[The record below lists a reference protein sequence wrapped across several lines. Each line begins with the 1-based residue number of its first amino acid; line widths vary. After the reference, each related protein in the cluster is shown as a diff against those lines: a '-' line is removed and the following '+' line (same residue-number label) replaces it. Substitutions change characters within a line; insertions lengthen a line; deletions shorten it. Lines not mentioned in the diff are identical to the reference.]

1 MQVLKEDIR
10 GRILTVARQQ
20 FERKGY
26 SKTSMREVAELAG
39 VGVGNIYNY
48 FTNKDELFRE
58 VVRPVLYALEA
69 MLQEHHGI
77 RGEDIMIMRSEKY
90 LKSCIDEYVSLID
103 KHRAL
108 MEILL
113 FRAQGSSLERFRENY
128 TDRSTELV
136 KEWFAS
142 MQQKHPE
149 INTSVS
155 DFIIHLHTVWMF
167 TMFEEL
173 LMHSVPRQEMEAI
186 LHDQD
191 MRYRQRTYKQSAASG
206 RLAGRKSSRRFPP
219 FFMNKSEYRSL
230 INYNNG
236 EIKKER
242 RFVPTVRDSGTKER
256 LAYIGRSVV
265 RRKCGVYACALL
277 GCL

>member
-26 SKTSMREVAELAG
+26 SKTSMREIAELSG

-58 VVRPVLYALEA
+58 VVRPVLCALEA

-77 RGEDIMIMRSEKY
+77 RGEDIMMMRSETY

-108 MEILL
+108 MGILL

-136 KEWFAS
+136 KAWFAS

-149 INTSVS
+149 INTAVS

-173 LMHSVPRQEMEAI
+173 IMHRVGIEDLEQIVTEYITFEVTGWRELMKI
-186 LHDQD
+186 
-191 MRYRQRTYKQSAASG
+191 
-206 RLAGRKSSRRFPP
+206 
-219 FFMNKSEYRSL
+219 
-230 INYNNG
+230 
-236 EIKKER
+236 
-242 RFVPTVRDSGTKER
+242 
-256 LAYIGRSVV
+256 
-265 RRKCGVYACALL
+265 
-277 GCL
+277 

>member
-20 FERKGY
+20 FGQKGY
-26 SKTSMREVAELAG
+26 SKTSMREIAELAG
-39 VGVGNIYNY
+39 CGVGNIYNY

-77 RGEDIMIMRSEKY
+77 RGEDIMMMRSETY

-108 MEILL
+108 MGILL
-113 FRAQGSSLERFRENY
+113 FRAQGSSLERFREDY

-136 KEWFAS
+136 KAWFAS

-149 INTSVS
+149 INTAVSDFMFASMQRKHPEINTAVS

-186 LHDQD
+186 LHD
-191 MRYRQRTYKQSAASG
+191 YI
-206 RLAGRKSSRRFPP
+206 LF
-219 FFMNKSEYRSL
+219 
-230 INYNNG
+230 
-236 EIKKER
+236 EIQGWRAIIK
-242 RFVPTVRDSGTKER
+242 
-256 LAYIGRSVV
+256 I
-265 RRKCGVYACALL
+265 
-277 GCL
+277 

>member
-1 MQVLKEDIR
+1 
-10 GRILTVARQQ
+10 
-20 FERKGY
+20 
-26 SKTSMREVAELAG
+26 MREIAELAG

-48 FTNKDELFRE
+48 FTSKDELFHE
-58 VVRPVLYALEA
+58 VVRPVLCALEA

-77 RGEDIMIMRSEKY
+77 RGEDIMMMRSEKY

-103 KHRAL
+103 KHRSL

-136 KEWFAS
+136 KAWFAS
-142 MQQKHPE
+142 MQRKHPE
-149 INTSVS
+149 INTAVS

-186 LHDQD
+186 LHD
-191 MRYRQRTYKQSAASG
+191 YI
-206 RLAGRKSSRRFPP
+206 LF
-219 FFMNKSEYRSL
+219 
-230 INYNNG
+230 
-236 EIKKER
+236 EIQGWRAIIK
-242 RFVPTVRDSGTKER
+242 
-256 LAYIGRSVV
+256 I
-265 RRKCGVYACALL
+265 
-277 GCL
+277 

>member
-1 MQVLKEDIR
+1 MADNSGPRTFARVKSESLFVINASTERGHTGSHIDGCKAAIR
-10 GRILTVARQQ
+10 EERLFQDFHARNS
-20 FERKGY
+20 G
-26 SKTSMREVAELAG
+26 G

-77 RGEDIMIMRSEKY
+77 RGEDIMMMRSETY

-108 MEILL
+108 MGILL

-136 KEWFAS
+136 KAWFAS

-149 INTSVS
+149 INTAVS

-186 LHDQD
+186 LHD
-191 MRYRQRTYKQSAASG
+191 YI
-206 RLAGRKSSRRFPP
+206 LF
-219 FFMNKSEYRSL
+219 
-230 INYNNG
+230 
-236 EIKKER
+236 EIQGWRAIIK
-242 RFVPTVRDSGTKER
+242 
-256 LAYIGRSVV
+256 I
-265 RRKCGVYACALL
+265 
-277 GCL
+277 

>member
-10 GRILTVARQQ
+10 GRILTIARQQ
-20 FERKGY
+20 FEKKGY
-26 SKTSMREVAELAG
+26 SKTSMREIAELAG

-48 FTNKDELFRE
+48 FTSKDELFHE
-58 VVRPVLYALEA
+58 VVRPVLCALEA

-90 LKSCIDEYVSLID
+90 LKSCIDEYVLLID
-103 KHRAL
+103 KHRSL

-136 KEWFAS
+136 KAWFAS
-142 MQQKHPE
+142 MQRKHPE
-149 INTSVS
+149 INTAVS

-173 LMHSVPRQEMEAI
+173 LMHSVPQQEMEAI
-186 LHDQD
+186 LHD
-191 MRYRQRTYKQSAASG
+191 YI
-206 RLAGRKSSRRFPP
+206 LF
-219 FFMNKSEYRSL
+219 
-230 INYNNG
+230 
-236 EIKKER
+236 EIQGWRAIIK
-242 RFVPTVRDSGTKER
+242 
-256 LAYIGRSVV
+256 I
-265 RRKCGVYACALL
+265 
-277 GCL
+277 